1 MFAWQAELIPGVRGA
16 FTSTEAGNLAFHV
29 GDDAEAVR
37 EHRAALEERLGAGPV
52 QYMSQVHGADVA
64 VVDTVSRGTEAPVA
78 DGLVSRGLPLA
89 VMVADCVPVLLAGD
103 GDGAPVLAAVHA
115 GRPGLAAGVVPAALQ
130 AMRRLGARDIKAWLG
145 PSVCGRCYEV
155 PAALR
160 DEVAELV
167 PGTFAETSWGTPA
180 LDLPAGVSAQL
191 AAEGVPVLYRGD
203 CTMEN
208 DTLYSHRRD
217 PGEGRL
223 AGLIWWEN
231 A

>member
-37 EHRAALEERLGAGPV
+37 AHRTALEERLGAGPV
-52 QYMSQVHGADVA
+52 QYMSQVHGAEVA
-64 VVDTVSRGTEAPVA
+64 VVDTVSRGTEAPEA

-145 PSVCGRCYEV
+145 PSVCGHCYEV

-160 DEVAELV
+160 DDVAELV

-191 AAEGVPVLYRGD
+191 EAEGVPVLYRGV

-208 DTLYSHRRD
+208 DTLYSHRRA

>member
-16 FTSTEAGNLAFHV
+16 FTSTQAGNLAFHV
-29 GDDAEAVR
+29 GGDEEAVR
-37 EHRAALEERLGAGPV
+37 AHRTAIETRLGTGPV
-52 QYMSQVHGADVA
+52 QYMTQVHGNDVVLVESLSQGA
-64 VVDTVSRGTEAPVA
+64 EAPVA

-89 VMVADCVPVLLAGD
+89 VMVADCVPLLLAGE

-115 GRPGLAAGVVPAALQ
+115 GRPGLAAGVVPAALER
-130 AMRRLGARDIKAWLG
+130 MRELGARNIKAWLG

-155 PAALR
+155 PAGLR
-160 DEVAELV
+160 DEVARLV
-167 PGTFAETSWGTPA
+167 PASFAETSWGTPA

-191 AAEGVPVLYRGD
+191 DAAGVPVLYRGE
-203 CTMEN
+203 CTLEN
-208 DTLYSHRRD
+208 ENLYSHRRA

>member
-37 EHRAALEERLGAGPV
+37 ANRSALEERLGTGPV
-52 QYMSQVHGADVA
+52 QYMSQVHGKDVTVVGAVSQGAD
-64 VVDTVSRGTEAPVA
+64 APVA

-115 GRPGLAAGVVPAALQ
+115 GRPGLAAGVVPAALET
-130 AMRRLGARDIKAWLG
+130 MRRLGARDIKAWLG

-155 PAALR
+155 PSALR
-160 DEVAELV
+160 DEVADVV
-167 PGTFAETSWGTPA
+167 PASFAETSWGTPA
-180 LDLPAGVSAQL
+180 LDLPAGVSSQL
-191 AAEGVPVLYRGD
+191 AAEGVPVLYRGE

-208 DTLYSHRRD
+208 DNLYSHRRA

>member
-16 FTSTEAGNLAFHV
+16 FTSTQAGNLAFHV
-29 GDDAEAVR
+29 GDDADAVR
-37 EHRAALEERLGAGPV
+37 AHRAALEDRLGAGPV
-52 QYMSQVHGADVA
+52 QYMSQVHGNEVA
-64 VVDTVSRGTEAPVA
+64 LVENVTRGSDAPVA

-89 VMVADCVPVLLAGD
+89 VMVADCVPILLAGES
-103 GDGAPVLAAVHA
+103 DGAPVLAAVHA
-115 GRPGLAAGVVPAALQ
+115 GRPGLAAGVVPAALER
-130 AMRRLGARDIKAWLG
+130 MRELGAGNIKAWLG

-155 PAALR
+155 PAGLR
-160 DEVAELV
+160 DDVAGLV
-167 PGTFAETSWGTPA
+167 PATFAETSWGTPA

-191 AAEGVPVLYRGD
+191 AAAGVPVLYRGE

-208 DTLYSHRRD
+208 DNLYSHRRA

>member
-37 EHRAALEERLGAGPV
+37 VNRSALEERLGTGPV
-52 QYMSQVHGADVA
+52 QYMSQVHGKDVTVVGAVSQGAD
-64 VVDTVSRGTEAPVA
+64 APVA

-115 GRPGLAAGVVPAALQ
+115 GRPGLAAGVVPAALET
-130 AMRRLGARDIKAWLG
+130 MRRLGARDIKAWLG

-155 PAALR
+155 PSALR
-160 DEVAELV
+160 DEVADVV
-167 PGTFAETSWGTPA
+167 PATFAETSWGTPA
-180 LDLPAGVSAQL
+180 LDLPAGVSSQL
-191 AAEGVPVLYRGD
+191 AAEGVPVLYRGE

-208 DTLYSHRRD
+208 DNLYSHRRA

>member
-64 VVDTVSRGTEAPVA
+64 VVDAVSRGAEAPVA

-145 PSVCGRCYEV
+145 RASAGTVTRFPPRCGTRSRSSCPAPSPR
-155 PAALR
+155 R
-160 DEVAELV
+160 
-167 PGTFAETSWGTPA
+167 
-180 LDLPAGVSAQL
+180 AGVL
-191 AAEGVPVLYRGD
+191 LPWICRPV
-203 CTMEN
+203 
-208 DTLYSHRRD
+208 
-217 PGEGRL
+217 
-223 AGLIWWEN
+223 
-231 A
+231 

>member
-29 GDDAEAVR
+29 GNDAEAVR

-103 GDGAPVLAAVHA
+103 GDGAPILA

-208 DTLYSHRRD
+208 DTLYSHRRA